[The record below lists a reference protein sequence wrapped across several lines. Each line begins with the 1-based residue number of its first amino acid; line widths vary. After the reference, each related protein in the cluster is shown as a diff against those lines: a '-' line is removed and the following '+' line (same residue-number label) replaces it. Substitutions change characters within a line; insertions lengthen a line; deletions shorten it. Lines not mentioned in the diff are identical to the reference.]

1 MPQEARRI
9 RPAVVLGVA
18 VVYYAAGRL
27 GLSLA
32 FVHQSASAVWPPTG
46 IALAAFLLYGRGI
59 WPAILA
65 GAFAVNLT
73 TSGSIAASIGIA
85 AGNTLEGFAGAWLVN
100 RFAGGRAAFESADTL
115 FRFAVLAGLLAT
127 VISPAVGVTSLGL
140 TGLAAWADYGAIWIT
155 WWAGDVA
162 GALVVGPLVILWAGG
177 PPSGRRGRLLEG
189 FAFLS
194 ALLVTMLVVFGGW
207 LPATGRTWPLEFVC
221 LPPLLWA
228 AFRLG
233 PRVTSAAVAVLSGSA
248 VWGTLRGF
256 GPFAGESSNEALVLL
271 QAYMGV
277 ISVTMLAVSAEVARR
292 WATETEI
299 RELNQLLER
308 RVAERTIELERMQA
322 RLLEAQRLAHVGSWE
337 WDIGSNTVWWS
348 EELYRIYG
356 VPSFG
361 ATYESFLERLL
372 PEDRETV
379 DATVRRAF
387 DTAEP
392 FVFEHRIVRPDGE
405 IRVLSARGEVVTDA
419 GGRPIRMLGT
429 GQDITERRRAEEER
443 AQLLLE
449 QHGRREAEEASRL
462 KDQFLA
468 TLSHE
473 LRTPLNAVL
482 GWAQMLMRQQ
492 LDPEKARKAIEAIYR
507 NATAQSQLVSDIL
520 DVSRINSGLLRL
532 DLELLDLTHVIEGAI
547 DTVRA
552 ASEQKTLVFETTVD
566 PAVPAVYGDRNRLR
580 QVVWNLL
587 ANAVKFTPS
596 GGGVHVRLT
605 SEAGQAVIAVEDDGP
620 GIDEAFLPYLFQVF
634 RQADDSVTREHAG
647 LGLGLAIARH
657 IVELHGGTV
666 SAANRRPGGAVFTVR
681 LPAASLRAEVPA

>member
-1 MPQEARRI
+1 
-9 RPAVVLGVA
+9 
-18 VVYYAAGRL
+18 
-27 GLSLA
+27 
-32 FVHQSASAVWPPTG
+32 
-46 IALAAFLLYGRGI
+46 
-59 WPAILA
+59 
-65 GAFAVNLT
+65 
-73 TSGSIAASIGIA
+73 
-85 AGNTLEGFAGAWLVN
+85 
-100 RFAGGRAAFESADTL
+100 
-115 FRFAVLAGLLAT
+115 
-127 VISPAVGVTSLGL
+127 
-140 TGLAAWADYGAIWIT
+140 
-155 WWAGDVA
+155 
-162 GALVVGPLVILWAGG
+162 
-177 PPSGRRGRLLEG
+177 
-189 FAFLS
+189 
-194 ALLVTMLVVFGGW
+194 
-207 LPATGRTWPLEFVC
+207 
-221 LPPLLWA
+221 
-228 AFRLG
+228 
-233 PRVTSAAVAVLSGSA
+233 
-248 VWGTLRGF
+248 
-256 GPFAGESSNEALVLL
+256 
-271 QAYMGV
+271 
-277 ISVTMLAVSAEVARR
+277 
-292 WATETEI
+292 
-299 RELNQLLER
+299 
-308 RVAERTIELERMQA
+308 MQA

-552 ASEQKTLVFETTVD
+552 AAEQKTLVFETTVD